1 MSDITQARKALVARV
16 LEGKGSASP
25 VQRRAAFDDAPIP
38 NPLGR
43 LIDKVANDAS
53 SISDT
58 DVGAVL
64 AAGLSEDRVFEVT
77 ICAAVGQATR
87 QYEAALAALNAA
99 TKST

>member
-25 VQRRAAFDDAPIP
+25 AYRRAAFDDAAIP

-43 LIDKVANDAS
+43 LIDKVANEAS
-53 SISDT
+53 SIGDA
-58 DVGAVL
+58 DVSAVL
-64 AAGLSEDRVFEVT
+64 AAGRSEDQVFEVT

-87 QYEAALAALNAA
+87 QYEAALAALDAA